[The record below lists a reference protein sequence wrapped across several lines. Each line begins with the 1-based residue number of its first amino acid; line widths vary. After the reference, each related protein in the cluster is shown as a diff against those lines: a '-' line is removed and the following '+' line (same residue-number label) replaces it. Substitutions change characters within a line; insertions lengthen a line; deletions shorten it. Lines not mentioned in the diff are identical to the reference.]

1 MKFYATALIAA
12 TAFAQFD
19 PTNCCN
25 EMPVSV
31 RCMGC
36 YSDPELAGFD
46 PTDCCRELPINPFKC
61 IGCSSEQYLNGTL
74 TTVLDVAELIDGVL
88 VGALQAEHV
97 DNLET
102 CIKDIDP
109 LVSHITTAVKD
120 FEAGSFHKIAAG
132 IDELGHFVSQVATT
146 MEDCE
151 KVGSDDV
158 DKLKKMGD
166 VFLHPK
172 RLIIDS
178 AKNVLLNGVSIY
190 DEVKTTA
197 LDIGRGSFEA
207 AGE

>member
-1 MKFYATALIAA
+1 MKYFATALIAT

-19 PTNCCN
+19 P
-25 EMPVSV
+25 V
-31 RCMGC
+31 
-36 YSDPELAGFD
+36 
-46 PTDCCRELPINPFKC
+46 DCCRGLPRDPRC
-61 IGCSSEQYLNGTL
+61 LGCSDGNGSIAM
-74 TTVLDVAELIDGVL
+74 TVLDVAEVIDGVL
-88 VGALQAEHV
+88 VGALEAEHV

-109 LVSHITTAVKD
+109 LVTHMQTAVED

-132 IDELGHFVSQVATT
+132 IDELGKFVSQVATT

-151 KVGSDDV
+151 KVSSDDV
-158 DKLKKMGD
+158 TKLKKMGD
-166 VFLHPK
+166 AFLHPK

-190 DEVKTTA
+190 DEVKTA
-197 LDIGRGSFEA
+197 SKDLSAGSYEA